1 MQHGKCSQTPSQKKM
16 TMETDELEELKEQ
29 EHQEAERWYSHFFGD
44 ATEGEQLRL
53 RELASKLNI
62 RDNDALWTIIYTLNY
77 FGRFYQDLPEQIRG
91 ASADCLENVRKAAEE
106 VGTNEAQK
114 AQVLF
119 AETLKRS
126 TEEILEQHKH
136 RSFLIELFIPLSLM
150 CFGVFVLCLI
160 AFVAGAATA
169 GKGWGTSPIAALLNA
184 PAGGVLALEMIP
196 VAGFM
201 LYRSLTMYSAK
212 KKATYLITSILLIA
226 FVVSVLTFIF

>member
-1 MQHGKCSQTPSQKKM
+1 
-16 TMETDELEELKEQ
+16 METDKLEEERNA
-29 EHQEAERWYSHFFGD
+29 EHWFSHFFGD
-44 ATEGEQLRL
+44 ETEGEQLRL

-77 FGRFYQDLPEQIRG
+77 FGRFYQDLPEKIREA
-91 ASADCLENVRKAAEE
+91 ASGCLEDVRKAAEE
-106 VGTNEAQK
+106 VGTSEAQK

-136 RSFLIELFIPLSLM
+136 RSFFLELFIPLSLM

-160 AFVAGAATA
+160 AFVSGAAVA
-169 GKGWGTSPIAALLNA
+169 GKGWGTSHLSALLNA

-196 VAGFM
+196 VAGVM
-201 LYRSLTMYSAK
+201 LYRGLTTVYDARR
-212 KKATYLITSILLIA
+212 KAAYIVTSILLIV
-226 FVVSVLTFIF
+226 FIVSILLVLIP

>member
-1 MQHGKCSQTPSQKKM
+1 
-16 TMETDELEELKEQ
+16 METDELEELKELKEQ

-62 RDNDALWTIIYTLNY
+62 QDNDALWTIIYTLNY
-77 FGRFYQDLPEQIRG
+77 FGRFYQDLPEKIRET
-91 ASADCLENVRKAAEE
+91 SANCLENVRKAAEE
-106 VGTNEAQK
+106 VGTSEAQK

-136 RSFLIELFIPLSLM
+136 RSFLLELFVPLSLM

-201 LYRSLTMYSAK
+201 LYRGLTMYDGAK

-226 FVVSVLTFIF
+226 FVVSVLSFIL

>member
-1 MQHGKCSQTPSQKKM
+1 
-16 TMETDELEELKEQ
+16 MEIDELEELKEQ
-29 EHQEAERWYSHFFGD
+29 ERQEAERWYSHFFGD

-62 RDNDALWTIIYTLNY
+62 QDNDALWTIIYTLNY
-77 FGRFYQDLPEQIRG
+77 FGRFYQDLPEKIQG

-106 VGTNEAQK
+106 VGTSEAQK

-136 RSFLIELFIPLSLM
+136 RSFLLELFVPLSLM

-201 LYRSLTMYSAK
+201 LYRGLTMYDAAK

-226 FVVSVLTFIF
+226 FVVSVLSFIL

>member
-1 MQHGKCSQTPSQKKM
+1 
-16 TMETDELEELKEQ
+16 METDELEELKEQ
-29 EHQEAERWYSHFFGD
+29 ECQEAERWYSHFFGD

-77 FGRFYQDLPEQIRG
+77 FGRFYQDLPEKIQG

-106 VGTNEAQK
+106 VGTSEAQK

-136 RSFLIELFIPLSLM
+136 RSFLLELFVPLSLM

-201 LYRSLTMYSAK
+201 LYRGLTMYDGAK

-226 FVVSVLTFIF
+226 FVVSVLSFIL

>member
-1 MQHGKCSQTPSQKKM
+1 M

-29 EHQEAERWYSHFFGD
+29 ERQETERWYSHFFGD

-62 RDNDALWTIIYTLNY
+62 LDNDALWTIIYTLNY
-77 FGRFYQDLPEQIRG
+77 FGRFYQDLPEKIRET
-91 ASADCLENVRKAAEE
+91 SADCLENVRKAAEE
-106 VGTNEAQK
+106 VGVSEAQK

-119 AETLKRS
+119 TETLKRS
-126 TEEILEQHKH
+126 TEEIMEQHKH
-136 RSFLIELFIPLSLM
+136 RSFLLELFVPLSLM

-196 VAGFM
+196 VAGLM
-201 LYRSLTMYSAK
+201 LYRGLTIYGAK

-226 FVVSVLTFIF
+226 FVVSVLSFIF

>member
-1 MQHGKCSQTPSQKKM
+1 
-16 TMETDELEELKEQ
+16 METDELEALKEQ

-77 FGRFYQDLPEQIRG
+77 FGRFYQDLPEKIQV
-91 ASADCLENVRKAAEE
+91 ASVDCLENVRKAAKE
-106 VGTNEAQK
+106 VGTSEAQR

-136 RSFLIELFIPLSLM
+136 RSFLLELFVPLSLM

-201 LYRSLTMYSAK
+201 LYRGLTMYDGAK
-212 KKATYLITSILLIA
+212 KKATYLVTSILLIA
-226 FVVSVLTFIF
+226 FVVSVLSFIL